1 MWVLASTTGTAGS
14 LLSLGLSWGGC
25 TPSLAWNTT
34 CPLLHPTCIP
44 QAPSATAAPP
54 RTSSEEG
61 LLGPG
66 IEGRGEVH
74 RPLSKDSVARCR
86 AWVLRAWD
94 TVHLDFFQI
103 TLKYISHK
111 SLHLS
116 HFYEHSSVVRSTS
129 TLLRYLHH
137 HQAPELSHRPKPRLS
152 LPKRPRWAPARGRL
166 HPGRVGKARGT
177 FWVEA
182 SMEAARGRRGG
193 AVTTVQQQTG
203 VSRRL
208 EAQRVFTI
216 PEALGQLQH

>member
-1 MWVLASTTGTAGS
+1 M
-14 LLSLGLSWGGC
+14 
-25 TPSLAWNTT
+25 
-34 CPLLHPTCIP
+34 
-44 QAPSATAAPP
+44 
-54 RTSSEEG
+54 
-61 LLGPG
+61 
-66 IEGRGEVH
+66 H